1 MGGEKTADCRVMRRV
16 NALVLLNDGQNRLA
30 PRRAE
35 DAGLGSDIRQPS
47 GRTDVAEPD
56 AGMKL
61 LQQHTETV
69 QDVLQSTA
77 EITACLIERSADG
90 FKRMWG
96 VVGYEMLRVTH
107 QSSDSLNA
115 VVRSNAVISDVTKS
129 MSREWLSFGRERTEQ
144 NFNHLKHLLRC
155 RTPQDLTALQ
165 SESLRANLE
174 SFFRCARLIAET
186 SRHEATEQSGGPE
199 ERQLKPRFQPMPGL
213 EPLKQR

>member
-1 MGGEKTADCRVMRRV
+1 VKTVGGEETADCRVTRRV
-16 NALVLLNDGQNRLA
+16 NALVLLNDGRNRRA
-30 PRRAE
+30 PGRAE
-35 DAGLGSDIRQPS
+35 DAGLGRDISQPG

-61 LQQHTETV
+61 LQQHTATV

-77 EITACLIERSADG
+77 EMTACLIERSADG
-90 FKRMWG
+90 FKHMWG
-96 VVGYEMLRVTH
+96 VVGDEMLRATH

-129 MSREWLSFGRERTEQ
+129 MSREWLRFGRERTEQ

-155 RTPQDLTALQ
+155 RTPQDLSALQ

-186 SRHEATEQSGGPE
+186 SRHVADEATERSGGPE
-199 ERQLKPRFQPMPGL
+199 EQIRAA
-213 EPLKQR
+213 

>member
-1 MGGEKTADCRVMRRV
+1 VKTVGGEETADCRVTRRV
-16 NALVLLNDGQNRLA
+16 NALVLLNDGRNRRA
-30 PRRAE
+30 PGRAE
-35 DAGLGSDIRQPS
+35 DAGLGRDISQPG

-61 LQQHTETV
+61 LQQHTATV

-77 EITACLIERSADG
+77 EMTACLIERSADG

-96 VVGYEMLRVTH
+96 VVGDEMLRATH

-129 MSREWLSFGRERTEQ
+129 MSREWLRFGRERTEQ

-155 RTPQDLTALQ
+155 RTPQDLSALQ

-186 SRHEATEQSGGPE
+186 SSEATEQNGGPE
-199 ERQLKPRFQPMPGL
+199 EQIRAA
-213 EPLKQR
+213 

>member
-1 MGGEKTADCRVMRRV
+1 MGGEETADRRVTRRV
-16 NALVLLNDGQNRLA
+16 NALVLLNDGRNRVKPEGA
-30 PRRAE
+30 AE
-35 DAGLGSDIRQPS
+35 AGLGRDITQPG

-56 AGMKL
+56 AGMRL
-61 LQQHTETV
+61 LQQHAETV

-77 EITACLIERSADG
+77 EVTACLIERSADG

-96 VVGYEMLRVTH
+96 IVGDEMLRATH

-144 NFNHLKHLLRC
+144 NFSHLKHLLRC

-174 SFFRCARLIAET
+174 SFLQCARLIAET
-186 SRHEATEQSGGPE
+186 SRHVADEATERSGEPE
-199 ERQLKPRFQPMPGL
+199 EQIRAA
-213 EPLKQR
+213 